1 MSWTSARASA
11 ALLAE
16 RLKRL
21 DATRSGASADRR
33 KSPRDETTS
42 ADQRA
47 PQPKPEPVFVKP
59 SRKVEPQASPPPPVS
74 EFFDD
79 QLDDLL
85 EDYAEDPVDQAAE
98 AAQSAEH
105 RRAPRKHQVLPAYV
119 TSPEMA
125 AMIPAR
131 VIDMSATGAKIE
143 LTPMGRATGIPMTH
157 LPDRYTLVLRHD
169 RMEVDCETVW
179 REEWLVG
186 VRFLGFPRPMQSGRK

>member
-21 DATRSGASADRR
+21 ETARSGGVADRR
-33 KSPRDETTS
+33 KTPRDDTTS
-42 ADQRA
+42 SAQRA
-47 PQPKPEPVFVKP
+47 PQPEPFFVKP
-59 SRKVEPQASPPPPVS
+59 SRKIEPTPPPAA
-74 EFFDD
+74 ELFDD
-79 QLDDLL
+79 QFSDLL
-85 EDYAEDPVDQAAE
+85 EDVADEPAE
-98 AAQSAEH
+98 AATASAQSSEH

-119 TSPEMA
+119 TSPDMA
-125 AMIPAR
+125 ALIPAR

-179 REEWLVG
+179 REEWNVG
-186 VRFLGFPRPMQSGRK
+186 VRFLGFPRPMQAGRK